1 MEREQKNKKESFMFC
16 KLFRAFVFLHTT
28 TIIYASQLK
37 EIQQLHSA
45 VERRDIAAVQTKF
58 RDFFAFW
65 KACNNPTILRQISND
80 VELYQLCIDILSS
93 KTWAEYIGLST
104 GEYKKLTKLEQEQIN
119 MHGMMLAVLA
129 VGYLEKNPIAIEFSE
144 KLKKESKN
152 SDKFQILLSLWNET
166 LNGFQHE
173 KFAVEAKK
181 ITETQN
187 ILPYFISL
195 LKEEKYLNDVKS
207 QYILTL
213 ISSKP
218 ELLTKNSSFKQ
229 NKERITN
236 LIEQKF
242 MHLSK
247 DPENTHDT
255 QWRGQQAFILLHQYC
270 SSLQRHRL
278 WIQKIAGMGIL
289 SSKLKEKLCRG
300 DN

>member
-1 MEREQKNKKESFMFC
+1 MFC

-242 MHLSK
+242 MLLSK

-270 SSLQRHRL
+270 SSQQRHRL

>member
-1 MEREQKNKKESFMFC
+1 MFC

>member
-1 MEREQKNKKESFMFC
+1 MFC

-45 VERRDIAAVQTKF
+45 VEKRDIVAVQTKF

-65 KACNNPTILRQISND
+65 KACNDPTMLRQISNN
-80 VELYQLCIDILSS
+80 VELYQLCADALNSE
-93 KTWAEYIGLST
+93 TWIKYIGLST

-119 MHGMMLAVLA
+119 MHGMMFAVLA
-129 VGYLEKNPIAIEFSE
+129 VGYLEKNPIAIKFSE

-152 SDKFQILLSLWNET
+152 SDKFQMLLSLWNET
-166 LNGFQHE
+166 LNNFQHE
-173 KFAVEAKK
+173 KFAVEAPK

-213 ISSKP
+213 ISSEP

-229 NKERITN
+229 NKERIAN

-242 MHLSK
+242 MHLPK
-247 DPENTHDT
+247 DPENIHDA
-255 QWRGQQAFILLHQYC
+255 QWRGQQAFILLHQHC
-270 SSLQRHRL
+270 SSPQRHRQ
-278 WIQKIAGMGIL
+278 WIQKIAGVGIL